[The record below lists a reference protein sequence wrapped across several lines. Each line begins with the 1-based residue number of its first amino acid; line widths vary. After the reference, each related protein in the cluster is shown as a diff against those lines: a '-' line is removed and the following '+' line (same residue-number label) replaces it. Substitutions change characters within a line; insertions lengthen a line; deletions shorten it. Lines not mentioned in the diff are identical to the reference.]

1 MVTSLTLCHR
11 FFIVFSIKNT
21 CPSANALQNRYNRST
36 FCSCSTIEHFF
47 YHIFKGIGYG
57 SLGVAPL
64 AGLDTKS
71 KNPMERLL
79 RFIYDHLN
87 DCYGYRDLYQATKKY
102 STAEWVPSYYAYLP
116 KYPTPSMLYAAI
128 EIQNPHGIHGYIMTI
143 LKGELKRLKNLY

>member
-1 MVTSLTLCHR
+1 MVTSLALCHR

-47 YHIFKGIGYG
+47 YRIFKGIGYG

-79 RFIYDHLN
+79 RF
-87 DCYGYRDLYQATKKY
+87 GYRDLYQATKKY
-102 STAEWVPSYYAYLP
+102 SPAEWVPSYYAYLP

-128 EIQNPHGIHGYIMTI
+128 EIQNPHGIRGYIMII
-143 LKGELKRLKNLY
+143 LKGELKRLKK

>member
-1 MVTSLTLCHR
+1 MLKLCTRLIHQFLQYLLIVSTGSSNNN
-11 FFIVFSIKNT
+11 FFWINNQ
-21 CPSANALQNRYNRST
+21 CPLC
-36 FCSCSTIEHFF
+36 CSCSIEHFF

-79 RFIYDHLN
+79 RF
-87 DCYGYRDLYQATKKY
+87 GYRDLYPATKKY
-102 STAEWVPSYYAYLP
+102 SPAEWVPSYYAYLP

>member
-1 MVTSLTLCHR
+1 MVTSLALCHR

-79 RFIYDHLN
+79 RF
-87 DCYGYRDLYQATKKY
+87 GYRDLYQATKKY
-102 STAEWVPSYYAYLP
+102 SPAEWVSSYYAYLP
-116 KYPTPSMLYAAI
+116 KYPTPSMLYAAV
-128 EIQNPHGIHGYIMTI
+128 EIQNPHGTRGYIMTI
-143 LKGELKRLKNLY
+143 LKGELKRLKN

>member
-1 MVTSLTLCHR
+1 MVTSLALCHR
-11 FFIVFSIKNT
+11 FFIVLSIKNT

-79 RFIYDHLN
+79 RF
-87 DCYGYRDLYQATKKY
+87 GYRDLYQATKKY
-102 STAEWVPSYYAYLP
+102 SPAEWVPSYDAYLP
-116 KYPTPSMLYAAI
+116 KYPTPRLLYAAI
-128 EIQNPHGIHGYIMTI
+128 EIQNPHGIPGYIMTI

>member
-1 MVTSLTLCHR
+1 MVTSLALCHR

-79 RFIYDHLN
+79 RF
-87 DCYGYRDLYQATKKY
+87 GYRDLYQATKKY
-102 STAEWVPSYYAYLP
+102 SPEEWVPSYYAYLP
-116 KYPTPSMLYAAI
+116 KYPTPSMLYVAV
-128 EIQNPHGIHGYIMTI
+128 EIQNPHGTRGYIMTI
-143 LKGELKRLKNLY
+143 LKGELKRLKN

>member
-1 MVTSLTLCHR
+1 MVTSLALCHR

-21 CPSANALQNRYNRST
+21 CPSANALQSRYNRST

-71 KNPMERLL
+71 KNP
-79 RFIYDHLN
+79 
-87 DCYGYRDLYQATKKY
+87 
-102 STAEWVPSYYAYLP
+102 
-116 KYPTPSMLYAAI
+116 
-128 EIQNPHGIHGYIMTI
+128 HGIRGYIMTI
-143 LKGELKRLKNLY
+143 LKGELKRLKN

>member
-1 MVTSLTLCHR
+1 MVTSLALCHR

-79 RFIYDHLN
+79 RF
-87 DCYGYRDLYQATKKY
+87 GYRDLYQATKKY
-102 STAEWVPSYYAYLP
+102 SPAEWVPSYYAYLP
-116 KYPTPSMLYAAI
+116 KYLTPSMLYAAV
-128 EIQNPHGIHGYIMTI
+128 EIQNPHGTRGYIMTI
-143 LKGELKRLKNLY
+143 LKGELKRLKN